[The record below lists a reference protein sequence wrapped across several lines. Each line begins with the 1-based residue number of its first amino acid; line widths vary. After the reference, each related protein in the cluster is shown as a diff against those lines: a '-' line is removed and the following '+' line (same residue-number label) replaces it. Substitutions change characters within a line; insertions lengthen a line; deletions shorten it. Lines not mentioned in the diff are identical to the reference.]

1 MVPVESSSAEG
12 AEIWL
17 AHDEARPGQSEMIEH
32 IVRAL
37 ANGGHHLAAAPTGI
51 GKTAAALAGCIAEIR
66 GNGSAI
72 ETPTIMFLT
81 GRQSQ
86 HRIVVETAK
95 SINARL
101 PEGKRRITLV
111 DMIGQSHMCV
121 QPFAKEHP
129 ALFSRLCNDMRSK
142 RSCRPWLEK
151 APSLSDRILS
161 NPLHV
166 DELVEV
172 ARHHRENGRSC
183 QVCPWR
189 AARDSAARADIVV
202 CDYNH
207 LFDDNVR
214 DATLSAMGLNLENL
228 ILVIDEAHNLP
239 DRIRRG
245 MERRMTSEMVRN
257 ATFEMEEYA
266 SDSLEDTFENL
277 DDSPSWALEVLK
289 ALRQEVVSLF
299 KSLSKRLAEKRAE
312 PRKSKNDKQV
322 DEIRIEAQEI
332 MQVVSDSIEKV
343 NRSGVQTKLDS
354 KVRKNSV
361 IERDITH
368 LISTLSKVTIEVDET
383 DDEEERE
390 LACSR
395 LAAILEILNQWAED
409 AALVVRFDAKTQN
422 AAISTHLLDA
432 GLVSGP
438 VLSKV
443 RGSVLMSGTLHP
455 PSMYADLLSVP
466 KNAMTSHSYPS
477 PFLAQNRP
485 VAIAEDVTTKWDG
498 RGKGNTERIR
508 KHIEA
513 VIAQSNGHVAV
524 FAPSYIQLRE
534 YVGEHRWRTSRVIQ
548 EDSNWNK
555 SKADK
560 LLQELEDERSRGRK
574 VLLAGVYGGRLSEGI
589 DYHDNLLSAVVC
601 IGIPMAPPS
610 IVSDALREY
619 ISDRFGKGKGWH
631 YASFQPAVNAV
642 MQAMGR
648 PIRAYGDKAFVLL
661 LDKRLK
667 IPNYKRCLPDDMEP
681 ISCADAEMTDFYAA
695 RFFRSR

>member
-1 MVPVESSSAEG
+1 MVPVDSHSDHG
-12 AEIWL
+12 AEVWL
-17 AHDEARPGQSEMIEH
+17 AHDEARPGQSELIQH
-32 IVRAL
+32 IVSAL

-51 GKTAAALAGCIAEIR
+51 GKTAAALAGCIAELR
-66 GNGSAI
+66 GNTTLV
-72 ETPTIMFLT
+72 EHPTIMFLT

-86 HRIVVETAK
+86 HRIVVETARA
-95 SINARL
+95 INARL
-101 PEGKRRITLV
+101 PEGKRKITLV

-121 QPFAKEHP
+121 QPFAKENP

-142 RSCRPWLEK
+142 RSCKPWIEK
-151 APSLSDRILS
+151 APSITNRILS
-161 NPLHV
+161 HPLHV

-183 QVCPWR
+183 QVCPWK
-189 AARDSAARADIVV
+189 AARDSASKADIVV

-207 LFDDNVR
+207 LFEENVR

-245 MERRMTSEMVRN
+245 MERRMTAEMVRN

-266 SDSLEDTFENL
+266 SSSLEGNFEVI

-289 ALRQEVVSLF
+289 ELRKEVTSLF

-312 PRKSKNDKQV
+312 PKKSKNQKPV

-332 MQVVSDSIEKV
+332 MQVIEDSIDTV
-343 NRSGVQTKLDS
+343 NRSGIQTRLDT
-354 KVRKNSV
+354 KEKNKS
-361 IERDITH
+361 ISQRDITQ
-368 LISTLSKVTIEVDET
+368 LIDALSKVSIEVDES
-383 DDEEERE
+383 DDEEDRE
-390 LACSR
+390 LACTR
-395 LAAILEILNQWAED
+395 LSAIIDTLRQWSDD

-466 KNAMTSHSYPS
+466 KNSMTTHSYDS
-477 PFLAQNRP
+477 PFLAKNRP
-485 VAIAEDVTTKWDG
+485 VAIADDVTTKWSG
-498 RGKGNTERIR
+498 RSEENTKKIR
-508 KHIEA
+508 RHIEA
-513 VIAQSNGHVAV
+513 VISNCNGHIAV
-524 FAPSYIQLRE
+524 FAPSYSQLRE
-534 YVGEHRWRTSRVIQ
+534 YIGEHRWRTSRVIQ
-548 EDSNWNK
+548 EDSTW
-555 SKADK
+555 SKNRSDK
-560 LLQELEDERSRGRK
+560 LLQELEDERDRGRK
-574 VLLAGVYGGRLSEGI
+574 VLVAGVYGGRLSEGI

-610 IVSDALREY
+610 IVSDALRGY
-619 ISDRFGKGKGWH
+619 ISDRFGRGKGWH

-661 LDKRLK
+661 LDNRLK
-667 IPNYKRCLPDDMEP
+667 LPNYRRCLPEDMKP
-681 ISCADAEMTDFYAA
+681 LSCVDPEMTAFYTS
-695 RFFRSR
+695 RFFR